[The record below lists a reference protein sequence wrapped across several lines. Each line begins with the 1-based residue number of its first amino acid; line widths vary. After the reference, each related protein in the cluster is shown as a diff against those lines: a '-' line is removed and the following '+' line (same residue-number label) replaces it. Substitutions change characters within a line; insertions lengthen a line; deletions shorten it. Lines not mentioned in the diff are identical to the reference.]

1 MDHIL
6 EGKGLDHGT
15 ELPHTP
21 PPPAPLSEAGGT
33 VFIKD
38 SMIYTKKLSPTLT
51 HLIAYEKCI
60 MADSW

>member
-1 MDHIL
+1 M
-6 EGKGLDHGT
+6 
-15 ELPHTP
+15 
-21 PPPAPLSEAGGT
+21 LSEAGGA

-51 HLIAYEKCI
+51 HLIAFEIYI